1 MAPRMIRTKCVT
13 GTSPDGRPFEGV
25 ERMSEAAHVPF
36 TETKAPESAERLHR
50 GALGLIDISASTMAN
65 IGPAYSFYF
74 GFAGIVIAAGI
85 GSPLVLVAAIIAI
98 ALLGNTLS
106 QFSRAQ
112 PSTGGFI
119 TFVGKTFGGT
129 SAVTTALVA
138 GAGYIIAIAGVMVIS
153 GGFLSIMLQFY
164 FNVSIPWIIFSAIF
178 TAGAMFMMFR
188 GVAVSTKL
196 AGFFF
201 SFELL
206 VLLVVAIAVLIKN
219 GGHLSTVPFQPS
231 HLTNHFSGLALA
243 FPLAVYLFI
252 GWENSAAL
260 AEETNNPRRNVPRA
274 VFMSIVLMAATY
286 LLVAYA
292 TVSGFGYS
300 DKALTA
306 AAIPFISVAHSVA
319 GWLAFIAY
327 IAGLTSTLGVL
338 IAAVNSQCRLI
349 FNAGREGLLPRW
361 IGKVHPVR
369 RTPVNAII
377 IFVGIASA
385 LTLGWALGHWIG
397 GHGNSLDALNFFFE
411 SSTMGTLLILV
422 VYFLANLALPFYYR
436 RYRPAEFNVVKHV
449 ILPVLGMAAIAVPIY
464 YLCKPPQPQP
474 YDWFPFAALG
484 VIIVSILYSIWLVR
498 RDPGLGD
505 RVGSIVADE

>member
-1 MAPRMIRTKCVT
+1 
-13 GTSPDGRPFEGV
+13 
-25 ERMSEAAHVPF
+25 MSEAKPVPF

-50 GALGLIDISASTMAN
+50 GALGLVDISASTMAN

-74 GFAGIVIAAGI
+74 GFAGIVIMAGI
-85 GSPLVLVAAIIAI
+85 GAPLVLIAAIIAI
-98 ALLGNTLS
+98 ALLGNTLA
-106 QFSRAQ
+106 QFSRAH

-129 SAVTTALVA
+129 SAVTTALMC
-138 GAGYIIAIAGVMVIS
+138 GAGYIIAIASVLVIS
-153 GGFLSIMLQFY
+153 GGFLSMMIQFY
-164 FNVSIPWIIFSAIF
+164 LNVSIPWIIFSAAF
-178 TAGAMFMMFR
+178 TAGAMVMMFR

-201 SFELL
+201 GFELL
-206 VLLVVAIAVLIKN
+206 VLLVVAVAALIKN
-219 GGHLSTVPFQPS
+219 GGHLSAVPFDPS
-231 HLTNHFSGLALA
+231 KITHGFSGLAAA
-243 FPLAVYLFI
+243 FPLGIYLFI

-274 VFMSIVLMAATY
+274 VFMSVALMAATY

-292 TVSGFGYS
+292 TVSGFHYS
-300 DKALTA
+300 DTALTA

-319 GWLAFIAY
+319 AWLAFIAY

-377 IFVGIASA
+377 TFVAVASA
-385 LTLGWALGHWIG
+385 H
-397 GHGNSLDALNFFFE
+397 H
-411 SSTMGTLLILV
+411 
-422 VYFLANLALPFYYR
+422 
-436 RYRPAEFNVVKHV
+436 
-449 ILPVLGMAAIAVPIY
+449 
-464 YLCKPPQPQP
+464 
-474 YDWFPFAALG
+474 
-484 VIIVSILYSIWLVR
+484 
-498 RDPGLGD
+498 PGLGD
-505 RVGSIVADE
+505 RPLDRRARQQPQRAELLLRVQHDGHAADPGGVLRGQPGPAVLLPEVPAPGVQRDQALDPAGPRHGRHRRPRLLPVQAGAAHALRLVPVRRARRPRGLDHLRRAAGPARPGPGRPGRLDRGRRVTAADR

>member
-1 MAPRMIRTKCVT
+1 
-13 GTSPDGRPFEGV
+13 
-25 ERMSEAAHVPF
+25 MSEAARVPF
-36 TETKAPESAERLHR
+36 SETKAPESAERLHR
-50 GALGLIDISASTMAN
+50 GALSLIDISASTMAN
-65 IGPAYSFYF
+65 IGPAYSFFFSF
-74 GFAGIVIAAGI
+74 GLIVVTAGIAAPLTIIAAG
-85 GSPLVLVAAIIAI
+85 IAI

-129 SAVTTALVA
+129 SAVTTALLC
-138 GAGYIIAIAGVMVIS
+138 GAGYIIAISSVLVIS
-153 GGFLSIMLQFY
+153 GGFLSIMIQY
-164 FNVSIPWIIFSAIF
+164 YTGTAIPWVIFSAVF
-178 TAGAMFMMFR
+178 TAAAMFMMFR

-201 SFELL
+201 GFELL
-206 VLLVVAIAVLIKN
+206 VLLVVSIAALIKN
-219 GGHLSTVPFQPS
+219 GGHLSGVPFEPS
-231 HLTNHFSGLALA
+231 HITNHFSGLALA
-243 FPLAVYLFI
+243 FPLGVYLFI

-274 VFMSIVLMAATY
+274 VFMSIALMAVTY
-286 LLVAYA
+286 LILAYS
-292 TVSGFGYS
+292 TVSAFHYNIT
-300 DKALTA
+300 ALTSA
-306 AAIPFISVAHSVA
+306 DIPFVNVAHSVA
-319 GWLAFIAY
+319 TWLTFIAY
-327 IAGLTSTLGVL
+327 LAGLTSTLGVL

-361 IGKVHPVR
+361 IGYVHPVR

-377 IFVGIASA
+377 TFVAVATGITAV
-385 LTLGWALGHWIG
+385 WALGHLIG
-397 GHGNSLDALNFFFE
+397 GHTNSLSALNFFFE
-411 SSTMGTLLILV
+411 SSTMGTILILV

-436 RYRPAEFNVVKHV
+436 KYRPQEFNIIKHIV
-449 ILPVLGMAAIAVPIY
+449 LPVLGMVAIAVPIY
-464 YLCKPPQPQP
+464 YLCKPPHPQP

-484 VIIVSILYSIWLVR
+484 VIVVSVIYSIWLGR

>member
-1 MAPRMIRTKCVT
+1 
-13 GTSPDGRPFEGV
+13 
-25 ERMSEAAHVPF
+25 MSEAARVPF
-36 TETKAPESAERLHR
+36 TESKAPESPERLHR
-50 GALGLIDISASTMAN
+50 GALSLIDISASTMAN
-65 IGPAYSFYF
+65 IGPAYSFAF
-74 GFAGIVIAAGI
+74 GFAGIVIAAGL
-85 GSPLVLVAAIIAI
+85 GSPLVVLVAAVAI

-106 QFSRAQ
+106 QFSRAL

-138 GAGYIIAIAGVMVIS
+138 GAGYIIAISSVLVIS

-201 SFELL
+201 AFEIT

-219 GGHLSTVPFQPS
+219 GGHLSSVPFQPS
-231 HLTNHFSGLALA
+231 HVLNGFSGLGLA
-243 FPLAVYLFI
+243 FPLAIYLFI

-260 AEETNNPRRNVPRA
+260 AEETASPRRNVPRA
-274 VFMSIVLMAATY
+274 VFLSIALMAFTY
-286 LLVAYA
+286 LLLAYS
-292 TVSGFGYS
+292 TVSGFHYS
-300 DKALTA
+300 AKALA
-306 AAIPFISVAHSVA
+306 APPIPFIAVAHSVA
-319 GWLAFIAY
+319 AWLAFIAY
-327 IAGLTSTLGVL
+327 LAVLTSTLGVL

-361 IGKVHPVR
+361 IGYVHPVR

-377 IFVGIASA
+377 TFVAIASA
-385 LTLGWALGHWIG
+385 ITLVWALGHWIG
-397 GHGNSLDALNFFFE
+397 GHSNSLSALNFFFE
-411 SSTMGTLLILV
+411 SSTMGTILILF
-422 VYFLANLALPFYYR
+422 VYLAANVALPFYYR
-436 RYRPAEFNVVKHV
+436 KYRPAEFHVIKHV
-449 ILPVLGMAAIAVPIY
+449 VLPALGVAVVGIPIY
-464 YLCKPPQPQP
+464 YLFNPSPAIAP
-474 YDWFPFAALG
+474 YDWFPWAAVG
-484 VIIVSILYSIWLVR
+484 VIVVSVIYSIWLVR